1 MRCIFLSFLLAA
13 EPSVADD
20 EEEEEEESRNRRQPK
35 QTEATEQQD
44 EEQQRQTNS
53 TASSGSSQYFQ
64 TPATRETPST
74 EPTEIVVEQRRCSAT
89 MANDDSCARPSSMN
103 MSTRGHIDDD
113 DERREKHSEEKYR
126 PMGAEHRSRTN
137 QTTAD
142 DEQTC
147 TIVTKN
153 ERRDNEIKSRLSF
166 QANADPQF
174 NEREKSQ
181 DKDMNTNGGF
191 SLLTPRRI
199 NAAHAQEENDDLL
212 SGKNRIA
219 MTTTTTTT
227 ATTIATS
234 PTMNQTEAYPP
245 PSPPPSSFPPLPL
258 ISKATSKSAASYSI
272 TSTKAIHNNNNNNS
286 IEDESRDGDDEYA
299 EATPSGDERA
309 ASIVV
314 IGENRRDREKGER
327 EKREDNIKRTPTP
340 TTREQEK
347 TEERERVKQANKTT
361 DSVTTFTSE
370 QHSCPSV
377 VRLSVDDSMAHRV
390 SSSSSFNKNN
400 QHQTTPSSNNR
411 SSRSTYTTHTYASTN
426 SFNTEPTYT
435 SPPTTTTAGD
445 PRTLHSCYVT
455 SSNYH
460 RPPTSP
466 ATSLTRPVR
475 GYEPSYPSISRYR
488 TPSSSSPYRKTH
500 YLDDS
505 DEEIINEEILEV
517 TDMNHYPTLVERW
530 GDDTKTVV
538 RHEGELKIE
547 DFVEFEEIEPTV
559 IEEILYELIYAGDK
573 LKTCRQ
579 ISRSR
584 SESRNFRKIKKR
596 RTKRKRQPNDES
608 SYMTSQTSSRDNSGT
623 RSPYYNDQLYSP
635 ERSRTPVQ
643 QSVLSPPW
651 QSTGFLSTD
660 KSSSLDIPIRNRS
673 DDRNYVNQIRVNESE
688 PFLSHTQVQHYPYTQ
703 PANTTTYRTLQTE
716 PLDSRSTDLIDEM
729 RSLSSRIDAL
739 VKTDHT
745 SDDDDDYR
753 SSIGGTR
760 GVTTID
766 LTPSRQHQSPSDNV
780 IIGAIS
786 EAEKVRS
793 SLLEQQQLLASSRTA
808 DDDNAGVG
816 QALSRTTTSD
826 QTSVPHEL
834 VGKL

>member
-1 MRCIFLSFLLAA
+1 M
-13 EPSVADD
+13 V
-20 EEEEEEESRNRRQPK
+20 K
-35 QTEATEQQD
+35 QTEAREQQD
-44 EEQQRQTNS
+44 EEEQQQTNS

-64 TPATRETPST
+64 TPTAREPPSK
-74 EPTEIVVEQRRCSAT
+74 EPTEIVVEQRRCSPT

-103 MSTRGHIDDD
+103 MSTRGHIDD
-113 DERREKHSEEKYR
+113 ERREKQSEEKYR

-137 QTTAD
+137 QTTGD

-166 QANADPQF
+166 QANTDPQF
-174 NEREKSQ
+174 NERENSQ
-181 DKDMNTNGGF
+181 DKDMNTNDGF

-199 NAAHAQEENDDLL
+199 NAAHAHEENDDLL

-219 MTTTTTTT
+219 ITTTTTTT

-234 PTMNQTEAYPP
+234 PASSSTMNQTEAYPP
-245 PSPPPSSFPPLPL
+245 PSSSPPPSLL
-258 ISKATSKSAASYSI
+258 VTSKATSKSAASYNI
-272 TSTKAIHNNNNNNS
+272 TSTKAIHNNNNNDDDDD
-286 IEDESRDGDDEYA
+286 DESRNRDEQYA

-309 ASIVV
+309 AITTANIDDS
-314 IGENRRDREKGER
+314 GENRRDREKGER
-327 EKREDNIKRTPTP
+327 EKREDNIKRTPTPTP

-400 QHQTTPSSNNR
+400 QPPTTPSSTNR

-426 SFNTEPTYT
+426 TFNTEPTYT
-435 SPPTTTTAGD
+435 SPPTSTGD

-466 ATSLTRPVR
+466 ATSLTRRVR
-475 GYEPSYPSISRYR
+475 EYEPSYPSISRFR

-608 SYMTSQTSSRDNSGT
+608 SYLTSQASSRDNSGT

-643 QSVLSPPW
+643 SVLSPSW

-688 PFLSHTQVQHYPYTQ
+688 PFLSHTQVQQYPYTR
-703 PANTTTYRTLQTE
+703 PANTTTTTTAYRTLQTE

-745 SDDDDDYR
+745 SDDDDDDYR

-766 LTPSRQHQSPSDNV
+766 LTPSRQHKSPSDNV

-786 EAEKVRS
+786 EADKVRS
-793 SLLEQQQLLASSRTA
+793 SLVEQDQLLASSRTA
-808 DDDNAGVG
+808 DNGDGVG
-816 QALSRTTTSD
+816 QAQSRTTTSD
-826 QTSVPHEL
+826 QTSVPNEL
-834 VGKL
+834 IGKF